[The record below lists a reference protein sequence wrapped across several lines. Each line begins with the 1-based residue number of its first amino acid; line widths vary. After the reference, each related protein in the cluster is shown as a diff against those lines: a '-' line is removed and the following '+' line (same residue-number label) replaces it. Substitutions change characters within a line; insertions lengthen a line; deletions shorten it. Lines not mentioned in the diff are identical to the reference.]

1 MTVQYASHAVCVA
14 IASAFLAWPG
24 VGAES
29 SPMAEAGR
37 LFKEK
42 LTAAA
47 ANPASDTAT
56 TPMTPQ
62 NIPGSVVLIGSSEG
76 CGSGFLCRLWGVP
89 VIVTNAHVYAR
100 MYQSTIE
107 DGRQYRYTPKAA
119 LISRKRDLALIEAD
133 IPSDRC
139 LFEIAENLAT
149 TPLRTPANAYGD
161 SLGDRVITVLNGQL
175 LGIGPDEIEISAGI
189 VPGNSGGPVVNQN
202 MQIIG
207 VSTYLKLLSSDANVL
222 DGTRFGRQP
231 RASGIRRFAIRIDNL
246 DPQEFEIFDPEQQKK
261 DLEVFRKLAS
271 ANAAFLRA
279 IQNEKGMA
287 LWIAFHRIHRRTNP
301 FWNYQSPILY
311 LRNMITQEQR
321 VLAMAS
327 DMLNLPL
334 HGLTSQENRTV
345 NQLFQQLSRY
355 RRESFRCNVCNGR
368 GTLPDAKFQDGRS
381 HSYQNQPSADI
392 DLVPGFTGTPVLGS
406 NSHQEKICPECS
418 GLGQANVPYYNMM
431 RTRPISVRYPKFR
444 IASVAPG
451 MDQATTLKLL
461 QASDDA
467 EPINVNGIFQLYTLP
482 GNHAY
487 YQATNTYLTF
497 VARRLSAI
505 NIHFPAGQSLWEE
518 LKQDLIRKFGKPTAD
533 FGDGSTWGYVVFDQ
547 PEGAVMLTTFEG
559 SMNYGIRLTARHY
572 LLTELEM
579 RFLENLGKKLFIP
592 QKHNGGELD
601 RNFFM

>member
-1 MTVQYASHAVCVA
+1 MTVKYASLAFCVA

-207 VSTYLKLLSSDANVL
+207 VSTYLKLLTPDANML
-222 DGTRFGRQP
+222 DGTRFGRRSPP
-231 RASGIRRFAIRIDNL
+231 RGIRRFAIRIDNL
-246 DPQEFEIFDPEQQKK
+246 DPQEFEIFDPKQQQK
-261 DLEVFRKLAS
+261 DLNVFQYLTT
-271 ANAAFLRA
+271 ANANFQRA
-279 IQNEKGMA
+279 IKSEKGMA
-287 LWIAFHRIHRRTNP
+287 LWIAFHRVYRRVNP

-311 LRNMITQEQR
+311 LKKLIVQEQR
-321 VLAMAS
+321 LMAAAS
-327 DMLNLPL
+327 GLLNLPL
-334 HGLTSQENRTV
+334 HVLTPQENRMV
-345 NQLFQQLSRY
+345 NQMFQQLSRY
-355 RRESFRCNVCNGR
+355 RRDSFRCNVCNGR
-368 GTLPDAKFQDGRS
+368 GELPDARLQDGRTY
-381 HSYQNQPSADI
+381 SYQSD
-392 DLVPGFTGTPVLGS
+392 
-406 NSHQEKICPECS
+406 NSRKICPECS
-418 GLGQANVPYYNMM
+418 GLGQANVPYYNIM
-431 RTRPISVRYPKFR
+431 RTSPTSVRYPKFR
-444 IASVAPG
+444 IASVVPG

-461 QASDDA
+461 QASDVA

-518 LKQDLIRKFGKPTAD
+518 LKQDLIQKFGKPTVD
-533 FGDGSTWGYVVFDQ
+533 FDYGSLLGYVVFEH
-547 PEGAVMLTTFEG
+547 PEGVIMLT
-559 SMNYGIRLTARHY
+559 NADRGIRLTARHY